1 MNPINI
7 NPDNNSPVIILI
19 DVELEKDNIKTNQ
32 NNTEAGE
39 FIDQIINID
48 KNKFTYTDINRAI
61 IAIKQLKFHET
72 IIIVNA
78 ENFIDFVKLFNEN
91 LINICII
98 PKIIIFSE
106 KKIAITL
113 PNNIQNKL
121 FYTHFGV
128 KNKIQIYNFLKKEG
142 EENKKIIAD
151 EYPQPQ
157 PDTESAL
164 IFQRIRS
171 RGDLH
176 LPSFYKIL
184 LDISETNDDRFIKTM
199 KEYKD
204 DKIYKKLFNPIIS
217 IPDIPI
223 ELLSKYYARMY
234 TIEGQFFK
242 KMKVDLLIDYNKD
255 NIIYQSY
262 IKTLYEGLE
271 RKALKPLKS
280 FQGIQLYSAQYF
292 TENQI
297 KELNEY
303 RLRTVD
309 YYKVPIIF
317 SKLFLS
323 FTKDITIAERFIS
336 SYKKNTM
343 LTVVEAN
350 DEYDLNTHTDIEEL
364 SSFHDEREVL
374 FFPFSAFGITDFE
387 FDTAKKRH
395 IMKLIYLG
403 RFIKNTEDNTKFDIK
418 KDELPEQYFKT
429 LFEKS
434 GLIDQKKIK
443 EMKVRD
449 HKIIIKREDRNN
461 IEKGNI
467 FQSNTQLKDD
477 KEQNKNSKWS
487 TKKKIL
493 VISAIVVPIIIAAV
507 IVAILL
513 TRKKSGGSSGGSSPG
528 SGSVPD
534 STSPIIECG
543 EGTYLDTSSST
554 CRACGVGYYSLRG
567 ATSCTRCENGYTS
580 AGNSANCEICE
591 AGTFSNDS
599 FLSCTICEPGYYSYQ
614 GASRCNL
621 CYAGTYSSS
630 DRTECLECSEGY
642 YSEEGAS
649 NCIACKS

>member
-1 MNPINI
+1 MNPLYLNI
-7 NPDNNSPVIILI
+7 DNNRQVIILI
-19 DVELEKDNIKTNQ
+19 DVELEEDDIKIAQ

-39 FIDQIINID
+39 FIDQIKNDD
-48 KNKFTYTDINRAI
+48 KNKLEFTDINEAMI
-61 IAIKQLKFHET
+61 IIKQLKFQET

-78 ENFIDFVKLFNEN
+78 EIFIDFVKLFYEN
-91 LINICII
+91 LLIICII

-106 KKIAITL
+106 KQIIINFPYNI
-113 PNNIQNKL
+113 PNPL
-121 FYTHFGV
+121 FYTYFGV
-128 KNKIQIYNFLKKEG
+128 KNKKQINNFLKKEA

-151 EYPQPQ
+151 EYPQAQ

-184 LDISETNDDRFIKTM
+184 LDISETKDDRFIKTM

-204 DKIYKKLFNPIIS
+204 DKVYKNLFNPIIS
-217 IPDIPI
+217 VPDIPI

-234 TIEGQFFK
+234 TIDGQFFK
-242 KMKVDLLIDYNKD
+242 KMKTDLLIDNNKD

-271 RKALKPLKS
+271 RKALKPLKT
-280 FQGIQLYSAQYF
+280 FKGIQLYSAQYF

-323 FTKDITIAERFIS
+323 FTKDLTIAERFIA

-374 FFPFSAFGITDFE
+374 FFPFSAFGIEDFTYDE
-387 FDTAKKRH
+387 EKKRY

-403 RFIKNTEDNTKFDIK
+403 RFIKNNEQNTKFDIK
-418 KDELPEQYFKT
+418 KEELPEEYFVT

-434 GLIDQKKIK
+434 GLIDEKKIK

-449 HKIIIKREDRNN
+449 HNIIIKKENLISKEYSQNEVQIKNDNN
-461 IEKGNI
+461 EP
-467 FQSNTQLKDD
+467 
-477 KEQNKNSKWS
+477 
-487 TKKKIL
+487 KKKRRKRIC
-493 VISAIVVPIIIAAV
+493 IIILIILGV
-507 IVAILL
+507 FIVGGAIA
-513 TRKKSGGSSGGSSPG
+513 
-528 SGSVPD
+528 
-534 STSPIIECG
+534 INI
-543 EGTYLDTSSST
+543 
-554 CRACGVGYYSLRG
+554 
-567 ATSCTRCENGYTS
+567 
-580 AGNSANCEICE
+580 
-591 AGTFSNDS
+591 
-599 FLSCTICEPGYYSYQ
+599 
-614 GASRCNL
+614 
-621 CYAGTYSSS
+621 
-630 DRTECLECSEGY
+630 
-642 YSEEGAS
+642 
-649 NCIACKS
+649 